1 MFVSPTHA
9 VLRFQ
14 LISDDPIV
22 PREHI
27 GEALLVDGRWVM
39 AIATSCEL
47 FSLAGVTCDMSL

>member
-22 PREHI
+22 PRHHI
-27 GEALLVDGRWVM
+27 GDALLVDGRWVM